1 MSMLIRVIAFT
12 ILIFIVSCAQKA
24 NVHEVLGKTTL
35 TVKPILIENKN
46 LDTAIQRVALGKL
59 EEQIKNPPLDAKVK
73 SNVFKRGISVL
84 VGEGSAERFNDYD
97 FLSEKY
103 KSADLLIMME
113 VKSVTQ
119 NERNYVSQVE
129 DEIGTKYFC
138 VERDA
143 NATVLF
149 NVFNPKTNQVVF
161 AKSYKGFD
169 YKRYCDKK
177 AYRPDKLPKEEL
189 IILKAVER
197 AIGAFVR
204 DFYSIL

>member
-1 MSMLIRVIAFT
+1 MSMLIRVITFT
-12 ILIFIVSCAQKA
+12 ILILLLSCAQKA
-24 NVHEVLGKTTL
+24 DVHEVLGKTTL

-46 LDTAIQRVALGKL
+46 VDTAIQKVALGKL

-73 SNVFKRGISVL
+73 SNIFKRGISVL
-84 VGEGSAERFNDYD
+84 VGEGTAEKVNDYD

-103 KSADLLIMME
+103 KSADLLIVME
-113 VKSVTQ
+113 VKSVEQ

-129 DEIGTKYFC
+129 DEFGTKYFC
-138 VERDA
+138 VEREA
-143 NATVLF
+143 KATVLF
-149 NVFNPKTNQVVF
+149 NVFNPKTNKVVF
-161 AKSYKGFD
+161 AKSYKGLD
-169 YKRYCDKK
+169 YKRYCDEK

-189 IILKAVER
+189 IILKAIER